1 LSGWFER
8 FVSDAGKDCDE
19 QEIIANRRDKYF
31 YNCESINK
39 SNKSSS
45 NNRTNLRFKKKETK

>member
-1 LSGWFER
+1 M
-8 FVSDAGKDCDE
+8 FVSDVGKDCDE
-19 QEIIANRRDKYF
+19 QEIIVNRRDKYF

-45 NNRTNLRFKKKETK
+45 NNRANLRF